1 MLQSLANFGDSFG
14 TGADMG
20 SRITEP
26 YGESNGGGVPAE
38 ELKPI
43 IGPAHT
49 TGYRAGLFSLL

>member
-1 MLQSLANFGDSFG
+1 MLQSLANFGDSCG

-20 SRITEP
+20 SSITEP

-38 ELKPI
+38 ELKRI

-49 TGYRAGLFSLL
+49 TGYRAGLFWLL

>member
-1 MLQSLANFGDSFG
+1 MLQSLANFGDSSG

-20 SRITEP
+20 SSITKP

-38 ELKPI
+38 ELKRI

-49 TGYRAGLFSLL
+49 AGYRAGLFSLL